1 MNTGIPTINMAS
13 LRKRNQDS
21 RVLEDAKGKVS
32 ESATKTIQDG
42 DVRAAILD
50 LIGTD
55 EDIMTS
61 IVESVSQLIVSK
73 LLANESFIAKL
84 ADGLM
89 KDGVLDAIKQNVYEA
104 CALDNEKYS
113 SAVESLERKVD
124 DLDNDNRALREDLD
138 SIEQYSRRNCLV
150 VHGIPESKEDS
161 RDAALHVFNG
171 RLDVP
176 VTPHCIDR
184 SHRLG
189 RFQPSSNKPR
199 PVIVKFVSYET
210 RRQVF
215 LAKRRLKGTKIVI
228 TENLTK
234 RRSDLLNRTRAQPDI
249 KAAWTTDGRIVCLLE
264 NGEKRTIV
272 TERDLDQLHR
282 HQ

>member
-1 MNTGIPTINMAS
+1 MAS

-32 ESATKTIQDG
+32 ESAAKTIQNG

-50 LIGTD
+50 LIGTG
-55 EDIMTS
+55 EDVMTS
-61 IVESVSQLIVSK
+61 IVDSVSQLIVSK

-89 KDGVLDAIKQNVYEA
+89 KDGVLDAIKQNVYDA
-104 CALDNEKYS
+104 CALDNEKFS
-113 SAVESLERKVD
+113 SAVESLERRVD
-124 DLDNDNRALREDLD
+124 ELDGDNRALRDELD
-138 SIEQYSRRNCLV
+138 AMEKYSRRNCLV
-150 VHGIPESKEDS
+150 VHGIPETKEDS
-161 RDAALHVFNG
+161 RDAVLHVFNG
-171 RLDVP
+171 QLNVP
-176 VTPHCIDR
+176 VTPQCIDR

-215 LAKRRLKGTKIVI
+215 SAKRRLKGSKIVV

-234 RRSDLLNRTRAQPDI
+234 RRSEILNQTKTQPDV
-249 KAAWTTDGRIVCLLE
+249 KAAWTTDGRIVCLLD
-264 NGEKRTIV
+264 NGEKRTIL